1 MNTPANEHGHISTPE
16 SVFLTTW
23 ALAMQAIR
31 NRGQA
36 EALAILDA
44 MEAGRAHVSLHVE
57 LSAGACHILASLC
70 EAGQV
75 DPLLRVSLDTS
86 SRPQVAH

>member
-1 MNTPANEHGHISTPE
+1 MNTPANEHRSISAPE

-23 ALAMQAIR
+23 ALVMQAIHS
-31 NRGQA
+31 RGRV

-44 MEAGRAHVSLHVE
+44 MEARRAHVSLQIE
-57 LSAGACHILASLC
+57 LAADACHILASLC
-70 EAGQV
+70 EDGRA

-86 SRPQVAH
+86 SRPTMAH